1 MKLNAPLM
9 SATLLRRYKRFLADV
24 RLETGEE
31 LTATCPNT
39 GTMLGLCDPG
49 LTIWLSR
56 SDNPA
61 RKYAHTWHLT
71 DKPGIGLVGIDTSLP
86 NRIAEEA
93 IASGALPDLAGY
105 ATLRREVKYG
115 TNSRIDLL
123 LEGNGRPACYV
134 EVKNVTL
141 IRQPGLAEFPDCA
154 TARGTKHLQEMAE
167 MVRQGHRAVMLYV
180 IQCENPARFALTP
193 DLDPVYFKAFRAARK
208 AGVEALAFTCHVNL
222 DSISL
227 KAQVPVADPS

>member
-31 LTATCPNT
+31 ITATCPNT

-49 LTIWLSR
+49 LNIWLSR
-56 SDNPA
+56 SDSPT

-93 IASGALPDLAGY
+93 ITSGALPELTGY

-115 TNSRIDLL
+115 ANSRIDLL

-154 TARGTKHLQEMAE
+154 TARGTKHLHEMAE

-180 IQCENPARFALTP
+180 IQCANPARFALTP
-193 DLDPVYFKAFRAARK
+193 DLDPVYFKAFREARK
-208 AGVEALAFTCHVNL
+208 AGVEAMAFTCHVNL

-227 KAQVPVADPS
+227 KAQVPVTDPS

>member
-1 MKLNAPLM
+1 MKLNAPLIP
-9 SATLLRRYKRFLADV
+9 ATLLRRYKRFLADV

-31 LTATCPNT
+31 ITATCPNT

-56 SDNPA
+56 SASPT

-93 IASGALPDLAGY
+93 ITAGPLPELAGY

-115 TNSRIDLL
+115 ANSRIDLL

-154 TARGTKHLQEMAE
+154 TARGTKHLHEMAE

-180 IQCENPARFALTP
+180 IQCANPARFALTP
-193 DLDPVYFKAFRAARK
+193 DLDPVYFKAFREARK
-208 AGVEALAFTCHVNL
+208 AGVEAMAFTCHVKL

-227 KAQVPVADPS
+227 KAQVPVTDPS

>member
-31 LTATCPNT
+31 ITATCPNT

-49 LTIWLSR
+49 LNIWLSR
-56 SDNPA
+56 SDSPT

-93 IASGALPDLAGY
+93 ITSGALPELTGY

-115 TNSRIDLL
+115 ANSRIDLL
-123 LEGNGRPACYV
+123 LEGNGGPACYV

-141 IRQPGLAEFPDCA
+141 IRRPGLAEFPDCA
-154 TARGTKHLQEMAE
+154 TARGTKHLHEMAE

-180 IQCENPARFALTP
+180 IQCANPARFALTP
-193 DLDPVYFKAFRAARK
+193 DLDPVYFKAFREARK
-208 AGVEALAFTCHVNL
+208 AGVEAMAFTCHVNL

-227 KAQVPVADPS
+227 KAQVPVTDPS